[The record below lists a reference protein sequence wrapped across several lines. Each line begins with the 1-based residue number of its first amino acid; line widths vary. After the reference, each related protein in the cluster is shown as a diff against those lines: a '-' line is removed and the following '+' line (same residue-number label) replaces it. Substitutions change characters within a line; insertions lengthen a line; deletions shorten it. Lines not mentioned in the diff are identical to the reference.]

1 MVQRNRL
8 NEQKETQAMRNLIVT
23 SVLVV
28 GLTASAATVHA
39 QNPGRRMLGG
49 MAARG
54 AAWNAQMA
62 QTRPWHGG
70 YYYLPTGAP
79 VAMVVPPNAVMQQNY
94 SWGVSQNTMTPIPH
108 QYTPELIPGIGG
120 PFYATPP
127 WPSHTRQFGVYP
139 VRAPW

>member
-1 MVQRNRL
+1 M
-8 NEQKETQAMRNLIVT
+8 KNLILLST
-23 SVLVV
+23 LAF
-28 GLTASAATVHA
+28 GLTVSAASAHA
-39 QNPGRRMLGG
+39 GRPRQRMLFGT

-54 AAWNAQMA
+54 AAWNEQMA
-62 QTRPWHGG
+62 QTRPWHGS
-70 YYYLPTGAP
+70 YYYLPAGSP
-79 VAMVVPPNAVMQQNY
+79 VSVVVPPNSVMQQNY

-108 QYTPELIPGIGG
+108 QYVPELVPATGG